1 MKNRLLRLWGLLLIC
16 GLVACQ
22 SAASP
27 TLAPSATPQ
36 PTATKVAATATPEPA
51 SPTATLAGETDKEE
65 KPQPTATSE
74 TASAAQTEPPW
85 QIRRV
90 DETDWTQGA
99 DGAGLVVVEYSD
111 FQ

>member
-1 MKNRLLRLWGLLLIC
+1 MTKRLLRLWGLLLIC

-36 PTATKVAATATPEPA
+36 PTAAKATATPEPV
-51 SPTATLAGETDKEE
+51 L
-65 KPQPTATSE
+65 PTATSVSEVNKEEEPKPTATQE
-74 TASAAQTEPPW
+74 TAPAAQTEPPW
-85 QIRRV
+85 QIPRV
-90 DETDWTQGA
+90 QESDWTHGA
-99 DGAGLVVVEYSD
+99 DDAGLVVVEYSD